1 MTKLLKNLAFALLA
15 LGILVGTIFIEGG
28 AQPEAAT
35 ALEMEVV
42 ALAGDQGATAIVSGS
57 SGAFSGEMALQP
69 GDTIQT
75 SNGQSA
81 VIRFD
86 SNGILRL
93 SGLTSL
99 TFLNQTE
106 SGYIFNLQ
114 QGTVWGNNGATSTGM
129 NVIAGGALLMPQ
141 RSSFDVG
148 YDGQVSL
155 IRVFSGQVNVGL
167 IDGSYTADQVLLS
180 KSERLVNSFLVAAGS
195 QATVSKSKVADNV
208 QILGRLLYS
217 KLIKEFQY
225 GLMNQATLAADP
237 WVTQNLAADRA
248 LKTTIDAN
256 ELTNITARGL
266 RYGSLDS
273 LSYDLDKSILR
284 LSETFTF
291 SQEKRIER
299 IVENLFEQLMDAKYL
314 YVFGREADGRERVV
328 LFSQLVNA
336 GVDEGQELFNEKVMD
351 RLWLEYAKLN
361 TVLPTDDLY
370 DVKVALS
377 DLLLQKINGDADAIF
392 LKLGLIRDYINY
404 SYALAETNQ
413 LEARLALQNYF
424 TRFQAFVEEEVA
436 AIATSSYVL
445 AEENQIMDNLLR
457 QYPQFY
463 QDSYFAMKSF
473 LEGEWLD
480 FVPDGSLK
488 TEEQQTIISTKID
501 FLRQLQ
507 TFFLSER
514 VSLEDARLVAFR
526 LINEIKDLQPGTDVG
541 VSSLFAL
548 RLEDYGNFLRFLNA
562 TNVTQLRGSSPQD
575 AYNDFIQ
582 LQQQQVSIEQ
592 VISEFLGEE
601 TVPTITAEDIVAQI
615 SEDFSTIGATNLQIE
630 EISDVNERYIQIA
643 SGVIDGVTFAGEY
656 DWNRKLIQNVTSGGV
671 ALSRDAI
678 RLSSLPILLQPTE
691 PEQPTETPSQPQ
703 QPTQPEQPQVSQA
716 ERVAVALLLN
726 KLRTNGIAALEENI
740 IVKDLNAG
748 SFVVNGARLADDADV
763 QMAFAFQNSAN
774 VASSILVRTPDGDK
788 QVADPFDVGQLA
800 SVARQVYV
808 QGEQAAA
815 ANAEENLPLPQ

>member
-15 LGILVGTIFIEGG
+15 LLILVGTIFIENG

-42 ALAGDQGATAIVSGS
+42 ALAGDQGATAVVAGS
-57 SGAFSGEMALQP
+57 SGAFSGERALQP
-69 GDTIQT
+69 EDTIQT

-86 SNGILRL
+86 SHGVLRL
-93 SGLTSL
+93 SSLTSV

-106 SGYIFNLQ
+106 DGYIFDLR
-114 QGTVWGNNGATSTGM
+114 QGSVWGNNSATSAGM
-129 NVIAGGALLMPQ
+129 NVVAGGSLLMPQ
-141 RSSFDVG
+141 RSSFDVSFNG
-148 YDGQVSL
+148 ESSL
-155 IRVFSGQVNVGL
+155 VRVFSGQVNVGL
-167 IDGSYTADQVLLS
+167 IDGGYIADEVLFS

-195 QATVSKSKVADNV
+195 QATVSKTKVSDNV
-208 QILGRLLYS
+208 QILRQLLYS

-225 GLMNQATLAADP
+225 GLMNQTSLASDS
-237 WVTQNLAADRA
+237 WVTQNLAADRS
-248 LKTTIDAN
+248 LKTSIDTEEQA
-256 ELTNITARGL
+256 NITSRGL

-273 LSYDLDKSILR
+273 LSYDLDKSVLR

-291 SQEKRIER
+291 SKEKRVER
-299 IVENLFEQLMDAKYL
+299 LVENIFEQLLDAKYL
-314 YVFGREADGRERVV
+314 FVFGREAEGRERIV
-328 LFSQLVNA
+328 LFEQLLRA
-336 GVDEGQELFNEKVMD
+336 GVDEGQDIFSNKVMD
-351 RLWLEYAKLN
+351 RLWAEYAELN

-377 DLLLQKINGDADAIF
+377 DLLLERIDGDVESIF

-404 SYALAETNQ
+404 AYALADTNQ

-424 TRFQAFVEEEVA
+424 TRFQNFIEKEVSGL
-436 AIATSSYVL
+436 ATSSYLL

-473 LEGEWLD
+473 LEDEWLG
-480 FVPDGSLK
+480 FLPEGALK
-488 TEEQQTIISTKID
+488 NEERQTIISTKID
-501 FLRQLQ
+501 FLKQLQ
-507 TFFLSER
+507 TFFLNER

-548 RLEDYGNFLRFLNA
+548 RLQDYGNFLRFLNA
-562 TNVTQLRGSSPQD
+562 TNVAQLRGSSPQD

-601 TVPTITAEDIVAQI
+601 TVPTITPEDILAQIAEDF
-615 SEDFSTIGATNLQIE
+615 ETIGATDLQVE
-630 EISDVNERYIQIA
+630 EITDVNAQYIKIVN
-643 SGVIDGVTFAGEY
+643 GVVDGVSFSGDY
-656 DWNRKLIQNVTSGGV
+656 DWNRKLISNVMSGNVT
-671 ALSRDAI
+671 LSRNAI
-678 RLSSLPILLQPTE
+678 RLSSLSLLF
-691 PEQPTETPSQPQ
+691 QPTETEEPGGSTET
-703 QPTQPEQPQVSQA
+703 PTQVTPPETSQA
-716 ERVAVALLLN
+716 ERVAKALLLN
-726 KLRTNGIAALEENI
+726 KLKTNGVTALEENI
-740 IVKDLNAG
+740 VVRDLNAG
-748 SFVVNGARLADDADV
+748 SFVVNGARLADNEDV
-763 QMAFAFQNSAN
+763 QMAFAFQNSTN

-788 QVADPFDVGQLA
+788 QVADPYDISQLA
-800 SVARQVYV
+800 AVARQVYA
-808 QGEQAAA
+808 QGEEAAA
-815 ANAEENLPLPQ
+815 ANEDQNPPAS